1 LGHNSNIVLQLVLL
15 IALFKGAKL
24 VGGLQ
29 TTGTNVVS
37 SSNIVIDYSDIR
49 VMDTSAGILF
59 RLITGLGPSGNS
71 NEELGRVDF
80 NGVQI
85 PYGTCPGRVVQP
97 QGADPND
104 LVGVINVQTCST
116 FSVNE
121 EGVYTCTIMN
131 SSMVEQTMRV
141 GVYFPVR
148 SKSLY
153 DVINCC

>member
-1 LGHNSNIVLQLVLL
+1 MN
-15 IALFKGAKL
+15 
-24 VGGLQ
+24 
-29 TTGTNVVS
+29 
-37 SSNIVIDYSDIR
+37 
-49 VMDTSAGILF
+49 TSAGILF
-59 RLITGLGPSGNS
+59 RCITGLEPSGNS

-85 PYGTCPGRVVQP
+85 PYGTCPGRV

-153 DVINCC
+153 DVINCCQLTPYTQLLQ